1 MKMIALLFLAASLPA
16 APSAKNT
23 TTRWPRRR
31 YRLQAISLWRWAC
44 RIAGPTFSTT
54 IRPKASWAYNGA
66 AMATHS
72 TSVRSLVSRWRP
84 IWPKRWQ
91 ALGDATTVPI
101 SPNQSRADAVRALQS
116 FGKPASLLL
125 TLREWKVDTMIG
137 ATLHYDV
144 TMEAIAADGSVLAES
159 RHAAKTT

>member
-1 MKMIALLFLAASLPA
+1 MQDRRPYVLDHDKAESFVGIQRGGYGNPFDVSTQSGQPLAADM
-16 APSAKNT
+16 AKT
-23 TTRWPRRR
+23 
-31 YRLQAISLWRWAC
+31 L
-44 RIAGPTFSTT
+44 
-54 IRPKASWAYNGA
+54 AS
-66 AMATHS
+66 
-72 TSVRSLVSRWRP
+72 
-84 IWPKRWQ
+84 